1 MGCLLLF
8 SIPSSSISFMQPWWN
23 GDQKP
28 VRCVAGIG
36 GISWWER
43 RHLLPVK
50 CCPTSANNEHNI
62 NIDNNI
68 DNNKTITTEAFLDGN
83 ECSSCRSEVLPY
95 LLPTSRIVWQL
106 SKQIGC
112 CLENHE
118 KAPMIFAIKD
128 MSWYKSIIKTIN
140 RGRNRRQR
148 DVIFCTMH
156 FTRWVFFFGRWTFYG
171 MYHCIT
177 GENQRFLV
185 TRFATIAFVQIF
197 IEFINQLARKWT
209 ANLPSLAT
217 KDTVEREY
225 CSRLCFALSS
235 FSSTSFSSSFSSSLR
250 CATRLLHGFPGDNLY

>member
-8 SIPSSSISFMQPWWN
+8 SIPSSSISFMVQPWWN

-128 MSWYKSIIKTIN
+128 MSWYKSNIKTIN

-148 DVIFCTMH
+148 DIIFCTMH
-156 FTRWVFFFGRWTFYG
+156 FTRWVFFLEGEHF
-171 MYHCIT
+171 MACIIVSQ
-177 GENQRFLV
+177 GK
-185 TRFATIAFVQIF
+185 TRGF
-197 IEFINQLARKWT
+197 
-209 ANLPSLAT
+209 
-217 KDTVEREY
+217 
-225 CSRLCFALSS
+225 
-235 FSSTSFSSSFSSSLR
+235 
-250 CATRLLHGFPGDNLY
+250 LLHDLPPLPLFRYLLSL

>member
-1 MGCLLLF
+1 M
-8 SIPSSSISFMQPWWN
+8 
-23 GDQKP
+23 
-28 VRCVAGIG
+28 
-36 GISWWER
+36 
-43 RHLLPVK
+43 PVK

-95 LLPTSRIVWQL
+95 LLPTSRIVCQL

-128 MSWYKSIIKTIN
+128 MSWYKSNIKTIN

-156 FTRWVFFFGRWTFYG
+156 FTRWVFFLEGEHF
-171 MYHCIT
+171 MACIIVSQ
-177 GENQRFLV
+177 GK
-185 TRFATIAFVQIF
+185 TRGF
-197 IEFINQLARKWT
+197 
-209 ANLPSLAT
+209 
-217 KDTVEREY
+217 
-225 CSRLCFALSS
+225 
-235 FSSTSFSSSFSSSLR
+235 
-250 CATRLLHGFPGDNLY
+250 LLHDLPPLPLFRYLLSL